1 MSLGR
6 ILQKPVVVMAL
17 AIVAIVLVGLTSD
30 VLIGVVVVIP
40 LLLAV
45 WWARIRYLTVL
56 REALQTDARKNKL
69 SLVQYKES

>member
-45 WWARIRYLTVL
+45 WWARNRYLTVL
-56 REALQTDARKNKL
+56 HEAVQSNARKNKL
-69 SLVQYKES
+69 SVVQNKES